1 MILRFKC
8 ASISGLSS
16 DIIGSTSLHFW
27 CISACCSVSGTP
39 LKEFA
44 FRPLFPH
51 ERCEEDPW
59 VDRIGWATLICYG
72 VFIPCFLGF
81 LFAKQNVVM
90 RQVKTAVMHTTCDEG
105 TVKVW
110 LQGLETKQSFKDR
123 TCAKSVD
130 VCRFRETGFARQA
143 MPGHKY
149 IRHISMTARD
159 SKPSTDHR
167 DVFFLF
173 LSNDHIMRPLLM
185 RPTVQSRMPRYPSGW
200 QAAAAAC
207 VAIDVK
213 GRAVVELQKDAVILG
228 SSERYFQVLLRFF
241 DT

>member
-1 MILRFKC
+1 MSEFQISKRWICHDNQGACAPEFFCFRHPRWAEDAHGAFHWWCLRQCAAFRLPANGWCRPFQCPVQLILRFKC

-130 VCRFRETGFARQA
+130 VCRFRETGLLAKPCQA
-143 MPGHKY
+143 TSTSD
-149 IRHISMTARD
+149 IS
-159 SKPSTDHR
+159 
-167 DVFFLF
+167 V
-173 LSNDHIMRPLLM
+173 
-185 RPTVQSRMPRYPSGW
+185 
-200 QAAAAAC
+200 
-207 VAIDVK
+207 
-213 GRAVVELQKDAVILG
+213 
-228 SSERYFQVLLRFF
+228 
-241 DT
+241 